1 MRRLLVP
8 LLALT
13 LVPAA
18 PAALPNAC
26 TLLTNNQAA
35 SALGTGISYRFPG
48 GDRRYRTC
56 TWRGVPL
63 ADSSYAQPQ
72 VVLQVRELPRKAFD
86 RQRARTTEAVG
97 VRGVGASAYWVPT
110 IATLFAWEDGVALT
124 VFAARDAAPLPA
136 TRRLATA
143 AFARL

>member
-26 TLLTNNQAA
+26 TLLTNNEAA
-35 SALGTGISYRFPG
+35 GALRTGIAYKTPG

-56 TWRGVPL
+56 TWHGVPS

-72 VVLQVRELPRKAFD
+72 VVLQIRQLPRNAFD
-86 RQRARTTEAVG
+86 RQRARTADAVG
-97 VRGVGASAYWVPT
+97 VRGVGAAAYWLPT
-110 IATLFAWEDGVALT
+110 ITTLFAWEDGIALT

-136 TRRLATA
+136 ARHLAKA

>member
-26 TLLTNNQAA
+26 TLLTNNEAA
-35 SALGTGISYRFPG
+35 GALGTGISFNASG

-56 TWRGVPL
+56 IWHGVPI

-72 VVLQVRELPRKAFD
+72 VVLHVRQMPRKAFD
-86 RQRARTTEAVG
+86 RQRARTTEAVA
-97 VRGVGASAYWVPT
+97 VKGVGGSAYWVPT
-110 IATLFAWEDGVALT
+110 IRTLFVWQDGLALT
-124 VFAARDAAPLPA
+124 VFATRDAGLLPA
-136 TRRLATA
+136 SKRLAKA
-143 AFARL
+143 AVARL